1 MMEINV
7 SDKETR
13 IKTNHKQL
21 SKKKI
26 KNEIVNLIIIL
37 IAHYRYVM
45 KDRENSSNRELW
57 DDIMK
62 NIVDIN
68 PDKFEKMIKEERK

>member
-1 MMEINV
+1 MEINV

>member
-1 MMEINV
+1 MEINV

-68 PDKFEKMIKEERK
+68 PYKFEKMIKEERK

>member
-1 MMEINV
+1 MEINV

-45 KDRENSSNRELW
+45 KDRENSSNIELW

>member
-1 MMEINV
+1 MEINV

-21 SKKKI
+21 SKNKI

-37 IAHYRYVM
+37 IAHYRSVM